1 MRRTE
6 NSILGRIRKKSNFDV
21 DGMRGALLE
30 SGFHRTSRMIF
41 VRVDVGL
48 DEQFDDCSIEP

>member
-1 MRRTE
+1 M
-6 NSILGRIRKKSNFDV
+6 GRIRKKSNFDV